1 MSKQHIIEKK
11 KQDVEILVND
21 INQAKIVLLLEYQ
34 GLKVQD
40 LTELRV
46 KLRDFNSKIKLYSN
60 NIIKRA
66 FMKMNLQ
73 VLVDSIKY
81 PKALLLGNT
90 QNNKLIKFL
99 CDNEKKS
106 KFLKIISG
114 LIEKKIYSK
123 DMINDLANLPSKEE
137 LLLILI
143 FDIFSPLRELIIIL
157 DILSKKDY
165 ANIIKK

>member
-11 KQDVEILVND
+11 KQDVEILAND

-46 KLRDFNSKIKLYSN
+46 KLREFNSKIKLYSN
-60 NIIKRA
+60 NIIKRS

-99 CDNEKKS
+99 YDNEKKS